1 MNNFTGAIL
10 TAAVALAPAAAYANG
25 PSGTQRYIEV
35 RGAKLYVQIY
45 GHGAPI
51 VFLHGGMLFFDNN
64 FVKQRD
70 YFATYRTVVGIDQ
83 RGYGHS
89 PDGPWPLSYQMMADD
104 TAAVVEQLGLGPVDV
119 VGHSDGANLA
129 LILARDHPQMVRC
142 LVISGANI
150 RVALSPEEKQRA
162 QWSPQQLAG
171 HLREVANSLPPWFLP
186 DYSRVSPDGPEHWM
200 TLLAKSY
207 DMWLQPVVI
216 EPADLKKISIPV
228 LVMAATTT
236 SPPSKKM
243 PKYSEVCRMGN
254 SSLCQRATTERSTS
268 GRGWSISQYASFWTN
283 PIMVP
288 HYTSPVANRSTLRG
302 RRPRLSEVY
311 RRLNIAGQKIA
322 TSRKPSLVWRD
333 PTRTGRISKDAH

>member
-1 MNNFTGAIL
+1 
-10 TAAVALAPAAAYANG
+10 
-25 PSGTQRYIEV
+25 
-35 RGAKLYVQIY
+35 
-45 GHGAPI
+45 
-51 VFLHGGMLFFDNN
+51 
-64 FVKQRD
+64 
-70 YFATYRTVVGIDQ
+70 
-83 RGYGHS
+83 
-89 PDGPWPLSYQMMADD
+89 MMADD